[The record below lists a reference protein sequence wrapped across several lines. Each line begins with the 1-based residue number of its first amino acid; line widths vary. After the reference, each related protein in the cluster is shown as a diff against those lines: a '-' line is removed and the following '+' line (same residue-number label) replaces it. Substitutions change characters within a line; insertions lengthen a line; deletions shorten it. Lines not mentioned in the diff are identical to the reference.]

1 MKKAFLNIALIALVI
16 VTAVSC
22 KDNKETSTPVEDVA
36 VAAETAIDYN
46 VNTEKSQILWEGS
59 KPTGNHNGTVK
70 LASGALM
77 VTNGTIEAGKFSID
91 MASITDSDLE
101 GDMKANLEGHLKGTV
116 EGKEGDFFDVT
127 KYPFATFEMTGIEDR
142 NGKSYVKGNLTIKE
156 KTNGVEF
163 PATVTMDEN
172 TITLTSEQFE
182 IDRTKWDINFKSK
195 SVFDDLKDNFI
206 SDEMKITVM
215 LVANKS

>member
-1 MKKAFLNIALIALVI
+1 
-16 VTAVSC
+16 
-22 KDNKETSTPVEDVA
+22 
-36 VAAETAIDYN
+36 
-46 VNTEKSQILWEGS
+46 
-59 KPTGNHNGTVK
+59 
-70 LASGALM
+70 
-77 VTNGTIEAGKFSID
+77 
-91 MASITDSDLE
+91 
-101 GDMKANLEGHLKGTV
+101 
-116 EGKEGDFFDVT
+116 
-127 KYPFATFEMTGIEDR
+127 MTGIEDR